1 MLANN
6 EVGTFANFLNSVSV
20 GGERGALLRFAGLPE
35 NYIVVNPQFAGADF
49 VGNFSN
55 STYHSLQIN
64 ATKRFSRG
72 WTLLSNYTL
81 SRTLGDEEGSSQDL
95 LHSYRTSRNRQV
107 DKRLLGFSA
116 THVFRNSGV
125 WELPFGPNRKFFSGT
140 NGALARIIGG
150 WQIGGIFNVFSGSPI
165 SLSSGITSYNQFG
178 YDTPTLVGALPK
190 STGHVTRTDNGVVYF
205 DSLQQVP
212 DPSIGGLTASQSLNR
227 RSTLKA
233 IADTTGRIIAVNPTP
248 GTIGTL
254 SPTYLQGPGYFR
266 FDLNLIKRIQIRESK
281 ELVVRGDAINV
292 LNHEAFDNPVTDI
305 NSTDFGRIVQTS
317 PVSNA
322 RIIALSMRLN
332 F

>member
-1 MLANN
+1 
-6 EVGTFANFLNSVSV
+6 
-20 GGERGALLRFAGLPE
+20 
-35 NYIVVNPQFAGADF
+35 
-49 VGNFSN
+49 
-55 STYHSLQIN
+55 
-64 ATKRFSRG
+64 
-72 WTLLSNYTL
+72 
-81 SRTLGDEEGSSQDL
+81 
-95 LHSYRTSRNRQV
+95 
-107 DKRLLGFSA
+107 
-116 THVFRNSGV
+116 
-125 WELPFGPNRKFFSGT
+125 
-140 NGALARIIGG
+140 
-150 WQIGGIFNVFSGSPI
+150 
-165 SLSSGITSYNQFG
+165 LSSGITSYNQFVH
-178 YDTPTLVGALPK
+178 DTPTLVGALPK
-190 STGHVTRTDNGVVYF
+190 STGHVTRTNNGVVYF

-233 IADTTGRIIAVNPTP
+233 IADSTGRIIAVNPAP

-266 FDLNLIKRIQIRESK
+266 FDVNLIKRIQIRESK

-305 NSTDFGRIVQTS
+305 NSTDFGRIVGTS